1 MLITLFRVRNI
12 RMRGHCGFSLNVHG
26 LRTQGYFYF
35 WRFEP
40 GKKLNLPQCYNPYL
54 VNPQPTPSPTIF
66 SCWPVTITYL
76 SAFDSLKLGKA
87 LYLSNSLTASK
98 CPDAQLQCSAVIPSL
113 SWWSTSAP
121 CSINTVIN
129 FTNPPWAAHCS
140 GVRLQNTQTNR
151 YARALKRF
159 PGLEPRPLVYRNSH
173 VITDE
178 KV

>member
-1 MLITLFRVRNI
+1 MLTTLFRVRNI
-12 RMRGHCGFSLNVHG
+12 RKRGSLRFFLKCARSSNARLFLFLTLWAWKETEFTTMLQSLFRPPAYPPHP
-26 LRTQGYFYF
+26 QYF
-35 WRFEP
+35 P
-40 GKKLNLPQCYNPYL
+40 VGPY
-54 VNPQPTPSPTIF
+54 T
-66 SCWPVTITYL
+66 WTITYL

-151 YARALKRF
+151 YARAL
-159 PGLEPRPLVYRNSH
+159 
-173 VITDE
+173 
-178 KV
+178 

>member
-1 MLITLFRVRNI
+1 MCTVFERKTVSIFDALSLERNWIYHNVTILIKWTP
-12 RMRGHCGFSLNVHG
+12 SLS
-26 LRTQGYFYF
+26 
-35 WRFEP
+35 
-40 GKKLNLPQCYNPYL
+40 
-54 VNPQPTPSPTIF
+54 PSPTIF

-159 PGLEPRPLVYRNSH
+159 PGLEPRPLVYRNFH

>member
-1 MLITLFRVRNI
+1 MLTTLFRVRNI
-12 RMRGHCGFSLNVHG
+12 RMRGSLRFFLKCARSSNARLLTLSLERNWIYHNV
-26 LRTQGYFYF
+26 T
-35 WRFEP
+35 P
-40 GKKLNLPQCYNPYL
+40 SLP
-54 VNPQPTPSPTIF
+54 PSPTKF

-87 LYLSNSLTASK
+87 LYLSNSFTASK

-151 YARALKRF
+151 YARAL
-159 PGLEPRPLVYRNSH
+159 
-173 VITDE
+173 
-178 KV
+178 